1 MYTSE
6 GDTMMKVY
14 LAGPEVFLSNA
25 KAVLAQKSEL
35 ARAAGF
41 TPLAPGDLE
50 IPRTDSKYQRGIA
63 ISGIDEQLML
73 ASDLIIANL
82 TPFRGISADVGT
94 VFELGF
100 MCAMGK
106 PVYGYTNSARTYVE
120 RTIGDYYKGTFA
132 THSDGSLKGPD
143 GLHIEDFDMADNLML
158 EGGII
163 ARGGVFVRKAVPEAD
178 ILTDLAAF
186 KECLALAAKHHLG

>member
-1 MYTSE
+1 MT
-6 GDTMMKVY
+6 MKVY

-25 KAVLAQKSEL
+25 KEVLAHKSEL

-50 IPRTDSKYQRGIA
+50 IPRTDSKYERGIA
-63 ISGIDEQLML
+63 ISAIDEQLML

-94 VFELGF
+94 SFELGF
-100 MCAMGK
+100 MCALGRQ
-106 PVYGYTNSARTYVE
+106 VYGYTNVAASYLE
-120 RTIGDYYKGTFA
+120 RTSRDYYKGMINSDASGKLTG
-132 THSDGSLKGPD
+132 SDGLS
-143 GLHIEDFDMADNLML
+143 IEDFDMADNLML

-163 ARGGVFVRKAVPEAD
+163 SRGGVFVRKAVPD
-178 ILTDLAAF
+178 GRVLTDLAGF
-186 KECLALAAKHHLG
+186 KECLILAAEKYLR